1 MSDFKVNDVV
11 KISIPTLQSWHRSN
25 VYLRDDTL
33 SVARNSIY
41 EFLRDK
47 FFIVTEVYYTENGKY
62 LISIKELDGDPIL
75 NNRFNPNWFELQV
88 DKTRDYKLNQ
98 ILNENL

>member
-11 KISIPTLQSWHRSN
+11 KN
-25 VYLRDDTL
+25 VYL
-33 SVARNSIY
+33 
-41 EFLRDK
+41 
-47 FFIVTEVYYTENGKY
+47 TEVYYTENGKY
-62 LISIKELDGDPIL
+62 LISIKELDGDGWWHPIL
-75 NNRFNPNWFELQV
+75 NNRFSPYWFELQV